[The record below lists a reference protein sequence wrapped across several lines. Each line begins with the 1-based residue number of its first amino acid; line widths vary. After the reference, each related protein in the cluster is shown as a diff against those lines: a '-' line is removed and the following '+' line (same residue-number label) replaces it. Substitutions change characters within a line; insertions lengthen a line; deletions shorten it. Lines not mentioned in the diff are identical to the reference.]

1 MGHAEDGD
9 ADAEP
14 KLLGECEDG
23 TEAPISAPAG
33 ESFQLKKIF
42 FLPLFLHYGHWM
54 QLEGSE
60 AACESNSSP

>member
-42 FLPLFLHYGHWM
+42 FFATFSSLRPLNATGR
-54 QLEGSE
+54 Q
-60 AACESNSSP
+60 

>member
-42 FLPLFLHYGHWM
+42 FLPLFLHYGH
-54 QLEGSE
+54 
-60 AACESNSSP
+60 